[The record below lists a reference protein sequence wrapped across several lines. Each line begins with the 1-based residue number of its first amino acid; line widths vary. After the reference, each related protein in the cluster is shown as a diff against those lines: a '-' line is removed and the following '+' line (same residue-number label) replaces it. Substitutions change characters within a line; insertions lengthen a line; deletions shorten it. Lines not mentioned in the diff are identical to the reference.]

1 LTNDLIDLSPRLTDF
16 AKTTEALDQLDLL
29 IPLDTL
35 VVHLASAINH
45 PAWVLIPYAPDWR
58 WRLDGHNS
66 SWYLSLLLWRQP
78 ESGHWVTV
86 LGKVAETL
94 RTKRK
99 MLRQR

>member
-1 LTNDLIDLSPRLTDF
+1 
-16 AKTTEALDQLDLL
+16 
-29 IPLDTL
+29 
-35 VVHLASAINH
+35 
-45 PAWVLIPYAPDWR
+45 VLIPYAPDWR
-58 WRLDGHNS
+58 WILDGHNS

-78 ESGHWVTV
+78 ESGPWVTV